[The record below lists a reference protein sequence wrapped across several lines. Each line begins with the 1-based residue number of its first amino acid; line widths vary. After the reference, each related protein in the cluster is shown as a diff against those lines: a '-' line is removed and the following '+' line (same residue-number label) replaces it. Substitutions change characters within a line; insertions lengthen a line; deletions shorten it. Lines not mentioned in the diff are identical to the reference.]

1 VRWQLERTM
10 PGPWFKK
17 QKEDSMSLSRRHFF
31 RNMGLG
37 SAGLLS
43 TPFIIGRGH
52 EAMAFE
58 AGALQPPD
66 DGGFIRI
73 SSNENARGP
82 GRKTMDALRNTL
94 TPRVGRGYPPDYT
107 GDLVATIA
115 EIYGVSRE
123 HVIVG
128 TGSGPIL
135 EGATRAFC
143 SAQKPLVTA
152 APTYGTPDQAAR
164 RINAPVKMVTVNKS
178 LGLDTDAMAEA
189 AKGAGM
195 IFFCNPNNP
204 TGTVHNAAAVEKFVR
219 RVKQSSPETRILI
232 DEAYIDY
239 AHDDAVKTAVPLA
252 KELPGVFVTRSF
264 SKAHGMAGLR
274 LGYAIGQP
282 ETLKT
287 ISGAWNLGSVNT
299 LTAAAGIASLRDS
312 KHIEEER
319 AENARVRDFTLQAF
333 KSMGFEAADNH
344 TNCIFVDLK
353 RPAKEFREAC
363 AALKVSVGRDFPP
376 FEKTHS
382 RITLGSM
389 DEMRQAVQVFK
400 RVLTASSTGAVG
412 R

>member
-1 VRWQLERTM
+1 
-10 PGPWFKK
+10 
-17 QKEDSMSLSRRHFF
+17 MSLSRRHFF
-31 RNMGLG
+31 GNLGLG
-37 SAGLLS
+37 SVGLLS
-43 TPFIIGRGH
+43 APFIIGRGR

-58 AGALQPPD
+58 VEGLQPPD

-82 GRKTMDALRNTL
+82 GRKTMDALRNTIS
-94 TPRVGRGYPPDYT
+94 PRVGRGYPPDYT

-115 EIYGVSRE
+115 DIYGVSRDN
-123 HVIVG
+123 VIVG
-128 TGSGPIL
+128 TGSGLIL
-135 EGATRAFC
+135 EAATRAFC

-152 APTYGTPDQAAR
+152 APTYGTCDQAAR
-164 RINAPVKMVTVNKS
+164 RIGAPVKMITVDKS
-178 LGLDTDAMAEA
+178 MGLDADAMAEA

-239 AHDDAVKTAVPLA
+239 THDAGVKTAVPLA
-252 KELPGVFVTRSF
+252 KDLSGVLVSRSF

-282 ETLKT
+282 ETVKAVA
-287 ISGAWNLGSVNT
+287 SAWSLGSVNT
-299 LTAAAGIASLRDS
+299 LTAAAGIASLRDP

-319 AENARVRDFTLQAF
+319 AENARVRDFTREAF
-333 KSMGFEAADNH
+333 KSMGYEAADCH

-353 RPAKEFREAC
+353 RSAKEFRDAC

-382 RITLGSM
+382 RISLGTM
-389 DEMRQAVQVFK
+389 DEMRQAVQVFRK
-400 RVLTASSTGAVG
+400 VLTASSTSSGV

>member
-1 VRWQLERTM
+1 
-10 PGPWFKK
+10 
-17 QKEDSMSLSRRHFF
+17 MSLSRRHFF
-31 RNMGLG
+31 RNLGLG

-43 TPFIIGRGH
+43 TPFIIGRGR

-58 AGALQPPD
+58 ASGMQPPD
-66 DGGFIRI
+66 DGGVIRI

-82 GRKTMDALRNTL
+82 GRKTMDALRNSIS
-94 TPRVGRGYPPDYT
+94 PRVGRGYPPDNT

-115 EIYGVSRE
+115 DLYGVSRD

-135 EGATRAFC
+135 EAGTRAFC
-143 SAQKPLVTA
+143 SASKHVVTA
-152 APTYGTPDQAAR
+152 GPTFGTAEQVAR
-164 RINAPVKMVTVNKS
+164 RIGAPVKVIRVDRS
-178 LGLDTDAMAEA
+178 LGLDIDAMAEA

-204 TGTVHNAAAVEKFVR
+204 TGTVHNAATVERFVR

-239 AHDDAVKTAVPLA
+239 THDPAVKTAAPLA
-252 KELPGVFVTRSF
+252 KELPGVFITRSF

-282 ETLKT
+282 ETVKA
-287 ISGAWNLGSVNT
+287 ISAAWSLGSVNT
-299 LTAAAGIASLRDS
+299 LSAAAGIASLRDP
-312 KHIEEER
+312 KHIDEER
-319 AENARVRDFTLQAF
+319 AENARVRDFTLQAL
-333 KSMGFEAADNH
+333 KTMGFEGADSH

-353 RPAKEFREAC
+353 RPASQFREAC

-382 RITLGSM
+382 RITLGTM
-389 DEMRQAVQVFK
+389 DEMKQAVQVFK
-400 RVLTASSTGAVG
+400 RVLTASSTSAGV

>member
-1 VRWQLERTM
+1 
-10 PGPWFKK
+10 
-17 QKEDSMSLSRRHFF
+17 MSLSRRHFF
-31 RNMGLG
+31 RNLGLG

-58 AGALQPPD
+58 LEALQPPD

-82 GRKTMDALRNTL
+82 GRKTMDALRNAI

-107 GDLVATIA
+107 GDLVGTIA
-115 EIYGVSRE
+115 ETYGVGRD

-135 EGATRAFC
+135 EGGTRAFC
-143 SAQKPLVTA
+143 ASDKPLVTA
-152 APTYGTPDQAAR
+152 APTYGTPDQAAK
-164 RINAPVKMVTVNKS
+164 RINAPVKMIRVDRS
-178 LGLDTDAMAEA
+178 LGLDLDAMAEA
-189 AKGAGM
+189 ANGAGM

-204 TGTVHNAAAVEKFVR
+204 TGTVHNYAAVEQFVR
-219 RVKQSSPETRILI
+219 KVKQRSPQTKILI

-239 AHDDAVKTAVPLA
+239 VHDPGVKTAVPLA
-252 KELPGVFVTRSF
+252 TELPGVFVTRSY

-282 ETLKT
+282 ETLKA

-299 LTAAAGIASLRDS
+299 LTAAAGIASLRDA

-319 AENARVRDFTLQAF
+319 AENARVRDFTLSAF
-333 KSMGFEAADNH
+333 KSMGFEASDCH

-353 RPAKEFREAC
+353 RPASQFREAC

-382 RITLGSM
+382 RITLGTM
-389 DEMRQAVQVFK
+389 DEMKQAVQVFK
-400 RVLTASSTGAVG
+400 RVLTASSTSAGA

>member
-1 VRWQLERTM
+1 
-10 PGPWFKK
+10 
-17 QKEDSMSLSRRHFF
+17 MSLSRRHFF
-31 RNMGLG
+31 RNLGLG
-37 SAGLLS
+37 GAGLLS

-58 AGALQPPD
+58 GGALQPPD

-82 GRKTMDALRNTL
+82 GRKTMDALRNAIS
-94 TPRVGRGYPPDYT
+94 PRVGRGYPPDYT
-107 GDLVATIA
+107 ADLVGTIA
-115 EIYGVSRE
+115 DVYGVSKD
-123 HVIVG
+123 HVIVA
-128 TGSGPIL
+128 TGSGAIL

-143 SAQKPLVTA
+143 SADKPLVTA

-164 RINAPVKMVTVNKS
+164 RINAPVKMIHVDRS
-178 LGLDTDAMAEA
+178 LGLDLDAMAEA

-204 TGTVHNAAAVEKFVR
+204 TGTVHNAAAVEQFVR
-219 RVKQSSPETRILI
+219 KVTQSSPQTHILI

-239 AHDDAVKTAVPLA
+239 AHDAGVKTAVPLA

-274 LGYAIGQP
+274 LGYSVGQP
-282 ETLKT
+282 ETLQA
-287 ISGAWNLGSVNT
+287 ISRAWSLGSVNT
-299 LTAAAGIASLRDS
+299 LSAAAGVSSLRDA

-319 AENARVRDFTLQAF
+319 TENARVRDFTLGAF
-333 KSMGFEAADNH
+333 KSLGYEAPDSH

-353 RPAKEFREAC
+353 RPASQFREAC

-382 RITLGSM
+382 RITLGTM

-400 RVLTASSTGAVG
+400 RVLTASSTSAGA